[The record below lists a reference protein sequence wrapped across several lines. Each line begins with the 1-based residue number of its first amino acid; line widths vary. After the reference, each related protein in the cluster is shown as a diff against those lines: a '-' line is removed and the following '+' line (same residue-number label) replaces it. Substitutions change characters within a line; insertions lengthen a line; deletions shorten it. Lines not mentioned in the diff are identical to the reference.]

1 MVRSELVKLF
11 IRKAIASG
19 AEVDRFSTERE
30 AADFVV
36 AFLKEKGIERIIAA
50 QDSQLLFKD
59 KKGVS
64 FFEARASEDFLQ
76 AEAGLV
82 MADYGVAETG
92 TLVRLDEND
101 KEKMTWTL
109 PPLCLC
115 LLGTERIVPSLEDIS
130 EVFSKHLSQIEIPS
144 PQVSLV
150 TGPSRTADIENEL
163 SIGVHGPSCL
173 KILVVEGKT
182 K

>member
-1 MVRSELVKLF
+1 MVRVEVVELF

-30 AADFVV
+30 AADFVI
-36 AFLKEKGIERIIAA
+36 AFLKEKKIERVVAS

-59 KKGVS
+59 KKEVS
-64 FFEARASEDFLQ
+64 FFEVRASEDFLQ

-92 TLVRLDEND
+92 TLVCLDEND
-101 KEKMTWTL
+101 KEKMIWTL

-115 LLGTERIVPSLEDIS
+115 LLWTERIVPSLDDIS

-150 TGPSRTADIENEL
+150 SGPSRTADIENEL
-163 SIGVHGPSCL
+163 SIGVHGPCCL
-173 KILVVEGKT
+173 RILVVEGKT
-182 K
+182 R